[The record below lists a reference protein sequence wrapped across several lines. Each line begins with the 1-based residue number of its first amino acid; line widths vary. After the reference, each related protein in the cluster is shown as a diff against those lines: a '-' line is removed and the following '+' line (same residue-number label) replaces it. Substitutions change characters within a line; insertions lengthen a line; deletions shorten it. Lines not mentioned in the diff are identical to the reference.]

1 MQPPLESSVDLGDIA
16 LRLAAAV
23 AVGVVIGI
31 DREWR
36 GKPVGI
42 RTLALVALG
51 AALICL
57 TTVHLR
63 ELDNHPEAVAR
74 VVAGVIEGVMTGIGF
89 IGAGAVLYRRED
101 GQVEGLTTA
110 ATVWVTAALGIA
122 CALASWTVVAVG
134 VGLSLAVLVLL
145 HPLDFWVDK
154 RRAKLKGEMP
164 KAQEKAPKPG
174 DA

>member
-1 MQPPLESSVDLGDIA
+1 LSGVTPTPLHPAVDLTDIA
-16 LRLAAAV
+16 FRLAAAV
-23 AVGVVIGI
+23 VVGVIIGI

-51 AALICL
+51 AALVCL

-63 ELDNHPEAVAR
+63 ALDSHPEAIAR

-89 IGAGAVLYRRED
+89 IGAGAVLHKVTNGE
-101 GQVEGLTTA
+101 VEGLTTA

-122 CALASWTVVAVG
+122 CALASWEVVAVG
-134 VGLSLAVLVLL
+134 VGLTLAVLVLL
-145 HPLDFWVDK
+145 HPLDFLVDK
-154 RRAKLKGEMP
+154 GRAKVKGEAP
-164 KAQEKAPKPG
+164 KAQ
-174 DA
+174 DSSD

>member
-1 MQPPLESSVDLGDIA
+1 MQPPLETSVDLTDIA

-23 AVGVVIGI
+23 AVGVIIGI

-42 RTLALVALG
+42 RTLALVGLG
-51 AALICL
+51 AAMVCL

-63 ELDNHPEAVAR
+63 ELDNHPEAIAR

-89 IGAGAVLYRRED
+89 IGAGAVLFRKES
-101 GQVEGLTTA
+101 GEVEGLTTA

-154 RRAKLKGEMP
+154 RRAAAKGEAP
-164 KAQEKAPKPG
+164 KAQ
-174 DA
+174 D